1 MAQTVTV
8 SDVIPATPADIYMAW
23 LDSVAHAAMTG
34 GGKAEASPEVGGEHS
49 AWDGYISGMNLALYP
64 GQRIE
69 QSWRSTDFKPED
81 ADSTLTVVLDPV
93 DGGTKVTLVHANLPD
108 HQTGYEQGWRDWYLD
123 PMKAY
128 FAALGIPMAE
138 PEPAAMEPERQK
150 RERKTAARKAAA
162 PKVTARKTAAKPPAA
177 TRRTAAKKPA
187 ARKVAAG
194 KNAAKTAAKKPAGRK
209 VAAKK
214 PAARK
219 VAAKKPSSRKAAAKK
234 PAARKA
240 AAKKPVTRKA
250 AAKRR
255 VARKAAATRKAP
267 ARKKRAASRKMAAG
281 KKVAKKTGRGRR

>member
-1 MAQTVTV
+1 MAQTITV
-8 SDVIPATPADIYMAW
+8 SDVIPASPADIYTAW

-34 GGKAEASPEVGGEHS
+34 GGKAEASPEVGAEHS
-49 AWDGYISGMNLALYP
+49 AWDGYISGMNLALFP

-81 ADSTLTVVLDPV
+81 ADSTLTVVLDPI

-128 FAALGIPMAE
+128 FAALGVPMAE
-138 PEPAAMEPERQK
+138 PEPPAMKP
-150 RERKTAARKAAA
+150 ERKTAVRKAAA
-162 PKVTARKTAAKPPAA
+162 PKVTARKTAAKPSAP

-187 ARKVAAG
+187 ARKVAASKG
-194 KNAAKTAAKKPAGRK
+194 AAKTAAKKPAARK
-209 VAAKK
+209 TTAKK

-219 VAAKKPSSRKAAAKK
+219 ATAKKPAARKAAAKK

-240 AAKKPVTRKA
+240 AAKKA
-250 AAKRR
+250 AATKRP
-255 VARKAAATRKAP
+255 VVRKAAATRKAGG
-267 ARKKRAASRKMAAG
+267 RKKMAAG
-281 KKVAKKTGRGRR
+281 KKTGRGRR